1 MEREAREGQ
10 ERFEQFQDE
19 AQSQAHALEAQ
30 LNESHASAAEQLAKV
45 MHNQLPSITKELF
58 WTMRIKM

>member
-1 MEREAREGQ
+1 MEREAREER
-10 ERFEQFQDE
+10 ERFEQCQEE

-45 MHNQLPSITKELF
+45 LHHWMPYITK
-58 WTMRIKM
+58 

>member
-1 MEREAREGQ
+1 MEREAREER
-10 ERFEQFQDE
+10 ERFEHFQEE

-45 MHNQLPSITKELF
+45 LRHLVPSLT
-58 WTMRIKM
+58 R